1 MMAIKMKPLEIISPL
16 LALAALLGLWAL
28 ARPVFNV
35 DPILLPSPGEVA
47 RAALEH
53 RRELGFAW
61 WRSGLVALSG
71 FGLSLVLGLVLGSLL
86 GLSRWME
93 RIFQPWTVFL
103 QSVPVV
109 AVAPILILW
118 LGPGLPSMIAVSC
131 IVSLFPIINGTAA
144 GLQRTPKERLDLL
157 RVCGASPLQ
166 TWWKLRLPQSAPL
179 IVAGARVSAG
189 LSVVGAIVGE
199 YFTGTGG
206 RGGGLA
212 QAISNCQQSADYPL
226 LYAVTA
232 CAALLGFAVYSGT
245 QFCGETLLR
254 RLGF

>member
-1 MMAIKMKPLEIISPL
+1 M
-16 LALAALLGLWAL
+16 
-28 ARPVFNV
+28 
-35 DPILLPSPGEVA
+35 
-47 RAALEH
+47 
-53 RRELGFAW
+53 
-61 WRSGLVALSG
+61 GLVRCLE
-71 FGLSLVLGLVLGSLL
+71 L
-86 GLSRWME
+86 
-93 RIFQPWTVFL
+93 IFQPWTVFL

-166 TWWKLRLPQSAPL
+166 TWWKLRLPQSTPL
-179 IVAGARVSAG
+179 IVAGAKVSAG

-212 QAISNCQQSADYPL
+212 QAISNCQQSANYPL
-226 LYAVTA
+226 LFAVTA
-232 CAALLGFAVYSGT
+232 CAALLGFTVYSAT
-245 QFCGETLLR
+245 QICGERLLR

>member
-1 MMAIKMKPLEIISPL
+1 MKSLEMFSPL
-16 LALAALLGLWAL
+16 VALVALLGLWAL
-28 ARPVFNV
+28 ARPVFGV
-35 DPILLPSPGEVA
+35 DPILLPNPSEVGC
-47 RAALEH
+47 AALEH
-53 RRELGFAW
+53 REDLFYAW
-61 WRSGLVALSG
+61 LRSAAVAASG
-71 FGLSLVLGLVLGSLL
+71 FGLSLVLGLILGSIL
-86 GLSRWME
+86 GLSRWAE

-131 IVSLFPIINGTAA
+131 IVSLFPIVNGTAA
-144 GLQRTPKERLDLL
+144 GLQRTPKDRLDLL
-157 RVCGASPLQ
+157 RVCGASSLQ

-212 QAISNCQQSADYPL
+212 QAISNCQQSANYPL
-226 LYAVTA
+226 LFAVTA
-232 CAALLGFAVYSGT
+232 CAALLGFAVYSLT
-245 QFCGETLLR
+245 QFCGDRLLR

>member
-1 MMAIKMKPLEIISPL
+1 MKPIEFLSPL
-16 LALAALLGLWAL
+16 LALAALLGLWGL
-28 ARPVFNV
+28 ARPVFDI
-35 DPILLPSPGEVA
+35 DPILLPNPGEVG
-47 RAALEH
+47 RAALDH
-53 RRELGFAW
+53 RGELFSAW
-61 WRSGLVALSG
+61 LRSGAVATAG
-71 FGLSLVLGLVLGSLL
+71 FGLSLVLGLILGSLL
-86 GLSRWME
+86 GLSRWLE

-144 GLQRTPKERLDLL
+144 GLQRTPKDRLDLL

-166 TWWKLRLPQSAPL
+166 TWWKLRLPQSTPL

-212 QAISNCQQSADYPL
+212 QAISNCQQSANYPL
-226 LYAVTA
+226 LFAVTA
-232 CAALLGFAVYSGT
+232 CAALLGFTVYSAT
-245 QFCGETLLR
+245 QICGERLLR